1 MHSYQSRRHSV
12 PSPIVEAAVGP
23 RLVAN
28 SELLSD
34 ASRRGPTQAS
44 PDGQVDR
51 MAVFLAYA
59 KVLEP
64 VAAFSVIGL
73 SGVAGVITDAD
84 GTHPT
89 VSALRKRKVP
99 VLHAP

>member
-1 MHSYQSRRHSV
+1 
-12 PSPIVEAAVGP
+12 
-23 RLVAN
+23 
-28 SELLSD
+28 
-34 ASRRGPTQAS
+34 
-44 PDGQVDR
+44 

-73 SGVAGVITDAD
+73 SVVAGVITDAD
-84 GTHPT
+84 STHPT